1 MKVSRRRAV
10 QSLAGLGAS
19 VSLPLVTGCS
29 TAGSGPASA
38 AAPASGTAA
47 AAAAGAGAAG
57 SAEGLVRIRLG
68 TKTILSLAD
77 GHAERPVE
85 GFVRNASDDQ
95 VRQVLGA
102 AGLPTDKVRITFT
115 AALLEADGQRIL
127 FDGGNGEFG
136 APTSGR
142 LLASLA
148 KAGVQPDQIDH
159 VIVSHFHGDHI
170 NGLRTRAGELTFPK
184 ARIHVPAV
192 EWAFWMDEDR
202 QASAPEAMKGA
213 FGNVRRV
220 FGPIGDKV
228 HRFYSGSEVVPGV
241 RSVAAFGH
249 TPGHTIFTVE
259 DGDRTW
265 AYLADLTNIPVLF
278 ARQPDW
284 AVVFDMDPDQARR
297 VRRQLFEQA
306 ADEKWLVSGFHFPS
320 PGIGQ
325 ITRRGDG
332 FEFTAAG
339 LGRP

>member
-1 MKVSRRRAV
+1 MNVLRRRAV
-10 QSLAGLGAS
+10 QSLAGLGAA
-19 VSLPLVTGCS
+19 VSLPFVAGCS
-29 TAGSGPASA
+29 TAGPAA
-38 AAPASGTAA
+38 GATAAPSGAA
-47 AAAAGAGAAG
+47 AAATPAT
-57 SAEGLVRIRLG
+57 SEGFLRIRFG
-68 TKTILSLAD
+68 AKTIIGLAD

-85 GFVRNASDDQ
+85 AFVRNVSDDQ
-95 VRQVLGA
+95 VRQALGA

-228 HRFYSGSEVVPGV
+228 HRFYSGSEVVAGV

-259 DGDRTW
+259 DGNQTW
-265 AYLADLTNIPVLF
+265 AYLADLTNIPALF
-278 ARQPDW
+278 ARHPDW
-284 AVVFDMDPDQARR
+284 AVVFDMDPDAARR
-297 VRRQLFEQA
+297 VRRQVFQQA
-306 ADEKWLVSGFHFPS
+306 ADETWLVSGYHFPT

-339 LGRP
+339 QSRP